1 MTKMLKSQQQY
12 FKYLFLFGPFLFTAA
27 LVAGLISGSWSSL
40 TLILLTFGLII
51 SIAGLFFFAPISSGF
66 WGRHSTKVSTNA
78 LISTLAIL
86 IILGIINFLAVR
98 YGPKIDLTENKILTL
113 APQTQEVLQKLEQP
127 VKVIIFDRQLH
138 PSDRNLL
145 KDYQRETPNFSYE
158 LVDPQINLG
167 LAKQF
172 EYQSPGEVHL
182 SYGTKKQLVQTIND
196 NTALS
201 EASLSNAI
209 ERIQKDTTPKIYFLQ
224 GHGELSLEPGAG
236 GLSQAVTSLDEKG
249 YPAAPLTLADSPEIP
264 EDATTVIIAGPQ
276 RPLFTEEVAALRKY
290 LNNGGSLLLLLEPD
304 SKTGLDPLLKE
315 WGVVLDNRLV
325 IDASGNGRLIG
336 LGPDTALVDKY
347 GNHPITEDFSNGIS
361 LYRLARTVDSTEK
374 PEIQATA
381 LLITNEDTWAES
393 EIEAGDVAFNE
404 ESDLSGPLNLGYA
417 FSHSDG
423 EEDPEGTASR
433 LVVIGDSTF
442 ASNGWFE
449 QHLDGDLF
457 LNSVKWLSQEK
468 QETLSINAKEQT
480 ERRLNLTKIQAGILA
495 WSAILILPVLS
506 FTTAVVVWW
515 RRR

>member
-1 MTKMLKSQQQY
+1 MTKMFKSQQQP
-12 FKYLFLFGPFLFTAA
+12 FKYLFLFGPFFFTAG
-27 LVAGLISGSWSSL
+27 LVAGLISGMWSSL
-40 TLILLTFGLII
+40 PIILLSLGLII
-51 SIAGLFFFAPISSGF
+51 SIAGLFFFSPKSSDF
-66 WGRHSTKVSTNA
+66 WGRNSIKAGTNA

-86 IILGIINFLAVR
+86 IILGLINFVTVR

-113 APQTQEVLQKLEQP
+113 APQTEEILQKLDQP
-127 VKVIIFDRQLH
+127 VQVVIFDRQLH
-138 PSDRNLL
+138 PSDRSLL
-145 KDYQRETPNFSYE
+145 QDYQRQTSNFSYE

-182 SYGTKKQLVQTIND
+182 SYGTKKQLVQTVNE

-224 GHGELSLEPGAG
+224 GHGELSLESGAG

-249 YPAAPLTLADSPEIP
+249 YPADPLTLADSPDIP
-264 EDATTVIIAGPQ
+264 EDTTTVIVAGAQ

-304 SKTGLDPLLKE
+304 AKTGLDPLLKE

-325 IDASGNGRLIG
+325 IDASGSGRLIG
-336 LGPDTALVDKY
+336 LGPDTALVNNY
-347 GNHPITEDFSNGIS
+347 GNHPITEDFGNGIS
-361 LYRLARTVDSTEK
+361 LYRLARTIDSTEK

-393 EIEAGDVAFNE
+393 DIEAGDVEFNE
-404 ESDLSGPLNLGYA
+404 ENDLSGPLNLGYA
-417 FSHSDG
+417 FSRRDG
-423 EEDPEGTASR
+423 EEDQKGPVSK

-449 QHLDGDLF
+449 QHLDGDIF
-457 LNSVKWLSQEK
+457 LNSVKWLGQEK
-468 QETLSINAKEQT
+468 QETLSISAKEQT
-480 ERRLNLTKIQAGILA
+480 ERRLNLTKTQAGILA

-506 FTTAVVVWW
+506 FATAGVVWW
-515 RRR
+515 QRR